1 MPRAESGSRG
11 QEATRQW
18 RKKVKRERRPE
29 TDAVDTALAAA
40 VTVYR
45 HVAEARRSKR
55 DVTRASGME
64 LMAINFLVSKG
75 YAVEHATRQVR
86 RRVRRMDAEMLVPLV
101 NGPADSVA
109 NPGGFPPAT

>member
-18 RKKVKRERRPE
+18 RRKVKRERRPE

-40 VTVYR
+40 VAVYR

-55 DVTRASGME
+55 DVTRATGLE
-64 LMAINFLVSKG
+64 LMAINFLVAKG
-75 YAVEHATRQVR
+75 YASEHAERQVH
-86 RRVRRMDAEMLVPLV
+86 RRVRRLDAEKLVPLV
-101 NGPADSVA
+101 NGPAGGVA
-109 NPGGFPPAT
+109 NQGRFPPAM